1 MKRKE
6 ILFPVA
12 LNSKGELCFA
22 KEAPKGEKYFCT
34 ECKNEMI
41 LRRSETGIKRP
52 HFAHKKQ
59 SLECYPETVLHNTYK
74 KLLFERLTKALR
86 DKEPLYMEWDCS
98 LCRGKHRVNLAENID
113 SVELES
119 YLDNYKPDIVL
130 LRQGKPVSVIEIIV
144 THELQENIEK
154 YYISKNISV
163 IKIFLESDEE
173 LYKIKDEI
181 LNPTSVE
188 YCTELPRCPNCG
200 TYMSRK
206 YMNIGTYECW
216 KCNKP
221 HKVAWITVDNS
232 VPITDDSW
240 GSYYG
245 PDAFSEN
252 EIKIAREKGVIIEE
266 RYSKTIHEKYN
277 ANICPH
283 CGVFIGQFFIHDL
296 LYTEEEKLLAGYKCP
311 SCGLEKEMK
320 V

>member
-144 THELQENIEK
+144 THELQENAEK
-154 YYISKNISV
+154 YYTSKGISV
-163 IKIFLESDEE
+163 IKILLENDEE
-173 LYKIKDEI
+173 IYKIKDNI

-206 YMNIGTYECW
+206 YLNIGTYECW
-216 KCNKP
+216 TCCL
-221 HKVAWITVDNS
+221 T
-232 VPITDDSW
+232 
-240 GSYYG
+240 
-245 PDAFSEN
+245 
-252 EIKIAREKGVIIEE
+252 
-266 RYSKTIHEKYN
+266 
-277 ANICPH
+277 
-283 CGVFIGQFFIHDL
+283 
-296 LYTEEEKLLAGYKCP
+296 
-311 SCGLEKEMK
+311 
-320 V
+320 